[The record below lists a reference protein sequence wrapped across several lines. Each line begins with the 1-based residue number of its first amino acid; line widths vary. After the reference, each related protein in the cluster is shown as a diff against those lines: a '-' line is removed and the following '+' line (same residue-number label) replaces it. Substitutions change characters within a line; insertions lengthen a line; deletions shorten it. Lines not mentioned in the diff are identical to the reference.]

1 MRLVTPMV
9 RQVEDFVPS
18 RPKLK
23 ENAGPGLET
32 NGLDIEPPA
41 CGEWEQRWGSLS
53 WEEEK

>member
-1 MRLVTPMV
+1 MV

-32 NGLDIEPPA
+32 NELDIEPPA
-41 CGEWEQRWGSLS
+41 YGEWEQRWGSLS